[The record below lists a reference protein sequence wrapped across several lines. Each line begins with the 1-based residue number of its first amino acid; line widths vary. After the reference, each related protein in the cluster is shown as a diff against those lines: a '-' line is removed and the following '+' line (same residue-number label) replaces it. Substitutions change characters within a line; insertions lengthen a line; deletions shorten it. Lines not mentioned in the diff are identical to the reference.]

1 MHPFNIHSG
10 SYVLLA
16 IGIVLV
22 IAAIYLKNLA
32 ERFISLPYR
41 KKHLF
46 SEAEK
51 RFFRALES
59 AVRNEHV
66 KIFAKVRLADI
77 FSVGRLEQK
86 YSWRDF
92 AKISQKHVDF
102 LLVDAGSLEPIMG
115 VELDDSSHLTNKGR
129 ERDGFVNSVFKAAEL
144 PLHHIRA
151 SGWYDLQA
159 IRQVLFETG
168 KNAPIGDKAGVS
180 VPDMPSRADA

>member
-1 MHPFNIHSG
+1 MMQLSDFHYG

-22 IAAIYLKNLA
+22 IAAVYLKNLA
-32 ERFISLPYR
+32 ERFIALPYR

-59 AVRNEHV
+59 AVRNEQV

-77 FSVGRLEQK
+77 FSVGKLEQK

-102 LLVDAGSLEPIMG
+102 LLVDAGSLEPLMG
-115 VELDDSSHLTNKGR
+115 VELDDSSHLTSKGR
-129 ERDGFVNSVFKAAEL
+129 ERDGFVNRVFKDAGL

-151 SGWYDLQA
+151 SGRYDLQA
-159 IRQVLFETG
+159 IRQIVFS
-168 KNAPIGDKAGVS
+168 AG
-180 VPDMPSRADA
+180 